1 MSQIKAKDIREYILG
16 EIKTARAPRL
26 DIPAQLRNNT
36 LTQQPIL
43 SAVKDKLKT
52 IEGFENIEGMPEIQQ
67 LVLDEWYEL
76 FRVGYLN
83 WGNDLHST
91 DAPYFHV
98 TQTGENVFR
107 ALNRDPGNPAG
118 YLRHLNSMA
127 SLDPIAMSYLVEG
140 LDCYAGGH
148 FKAAAVMLGGACERI
163 VLELRDHTANKLTK
177 LSVSIHQDLGFG
189 SIKPIPIKK
198 IFERLNVEFVNP
210 TRKLDARENYQ
221 LKMEFDAR
229 WTSFAEQIR
238 SARNDAGHP
247 KSIDPITQES
257 VHASFLLFPLF
268 AKLAQ
273 ELYAWITNWTS

>member
-91 DAPYFHV
+91 DAPY
-98 TQTGENVFR
+98 
-107 ALNRDPGNPAG
+107 
-118 YLRHLNSMA
+118 
-127 SLDPIAMSYLVEG
+127 LDR
-140 LDCYAGGH
+140 
-148 FKAAAVMLGGACERI
+148 K
-163 VLELRDHTANKLTK
+163 
-177 LSVSIHQDLGFG
+177 SV
-189 SIKPIPIKK
+189 
-198 IFERLNVEFVNP
+198 V
-210 TRKLDARENYQ
+210 
-221 LKMEFDAR
+221 
-229 WTSFAEQIR
+229 
-238 SARNDAGHP
+238 
-247 KSIDPITQES
+247 
-257 VHASFLLFPLF
+257 
-268 AKLAQ
+268 
-273 ELYAWITNWTS
+273 